1 MGALREYSRYELLL
15 SQFQMNEMAV
25 NDNVRQALE
34 RIRDFLYEHTD
45 IHYLVFV
52 REKNLISYIKYHCKH
67 KFEKVS
73 FIQVVEDIKIFIR
86 FLEHKTD
93 IKRVPSIDFSLQNL
107 NMWLH
112 L

>member
-45 IHYLVFV
+45 IHYLGFV
-52 REKNLISYIKYHCKH
+52 REQNFISYIKYHFKH

-73 FIQVVEDIKIFIR
+73 FIQVV
-86 FLEHKTD
+86 
-93 IKRVPSIDFSLQNL
+93 
-107 NMWLH
+107 
-112 L
+112 